1 VNINGRNKILFIATI
16 DVHIVAFHIP
26 FMKLLQE
33 WNYVVEVAAR
43 DTGSKKFVEERG
55 FKFHDVPFSRNP
67 LSVYNIR
74 AFFIILNLM
83 RRNEFLMVHTHTPV
97 ASFLGRIAGKMAGV
111 PRIVYTAHGFHFHE
125 YGSRLKNFAYFRL
138 EKFAGKFTDVLITI
152 NRDDYEIA
160 KKSNLVPNGKI
171 VYIKGVG
178 VDTER
183 IKPENIE
190 DNRLE
195 SINGDLHYR
204 NPLILTV
211 GRLEREKN
219 FDQFLH
225 MLKIIKDSGKKF
237 HGLVI
242 GEGPLKDYLEKIIN
256 KLKLNDIVKFTGYF
270 TRAFELISQAE
281 VYIFTSSREGLP
293 VSVMEAMAVEK
304 PVVAYN
310 IRGVRDLVVDGET
323 GFLIPYR
330 NVQQLAEKVMYL
342 MNNPE
347 VARIMGRKGRERIE
361 EEFSIKKIKTEMSN
375 LYREILGG

>member
-1 VNINGRNKILFIATI
+1 MGKDKKILFLATV
-16 DVHIVAFHIP
+16 DVHMPAFHIP
-26 FMKLLQE
+26 FMNLLRE
-33 WNYVVEVAAR
+33 WDYDVEVAAR
-43 DTGSKKFVEERG
+43 DTGFKEGIEKEG
-55 FKFHDVPFSRNP
+55 FKFHNIPFSRNP
-67 LSVYNIR
+67 LSFSNFK
-74 AFFIILNLM
+74 AFFLLLKLM
-83 RRNEFLMVHTHTPV
+83 KDNKYIMIHTHTPV
-97 ASFLGRIAGKMAGV
+97 ASFLGRFAGRIAKV

-125 YGSRLKNFAYFRL
+125 YGSRLKNFAYFKL

-152 NRDDYEIA
+152 NRDDYEVA
-160 KKSNLVPNGKI
+160 KKGNLAPNGKI

-178 VDTER
+178 VDTEK

-190 DNRLE
+190 GKRLE
-195 SINGDLHYR
+195 SINGVLHCK

-219 FDQFLH
+219 FDQFLY
-225 MLKIIKDSGKKF
+225 MLKIVKDSGKKF

-256 KLKLNDIVKFTGYF
+256 KLKLNEVVKFTGYF
-270 TRAFELISQAE
+270 TRAFEIISQAE
-281 VYIFTSSREGLP
+281 VYVFTSSREGLP

-330 NVQQLAEKVMYL
+330 NVQQLAEKVLYL

-347 VARIMGRKGRERIE
+347 IARIMGRKGRERIE
-361 EEFSIKKIKTEMSN
+361 KEFSIEKIKVEMSK